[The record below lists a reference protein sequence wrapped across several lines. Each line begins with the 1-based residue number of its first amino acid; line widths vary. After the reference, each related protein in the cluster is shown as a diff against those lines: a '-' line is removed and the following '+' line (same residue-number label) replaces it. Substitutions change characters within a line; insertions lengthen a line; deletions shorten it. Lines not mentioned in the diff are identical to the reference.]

1 MNISRE
7 SFDRVRLWVTFSPIL
22 LLYLAGNYSNMP
34 PFYLAVF
41 TRLYLIAL
49 VSTFLIDALLFKEL
63 SAGWCTIPK
72 SKSPNFYKFWIV
84 IMTVTILFFITKTLA
99 DIVNWLNS

>member
-1 MNISRE
+1 MNISQDN
-7 SFDRVRLWVTFSPIL
+7 FQRVRLWVTFFPIL
-22 LLYLAGNYSNMP
+22 LLYLAGNYTNIP

-41 TRLYLIAL
+41 TRLYLVIW

-72 SKSPNFYKFWIV
+72 SKSPNLYKFWIA
-84 IMTVTILFFITKTLA
+84 IMTVTIVFFITKTLA
-99 DIVNWLNS
+99 DIVNCLNP